1 MLRRCSRDESR
12 CSYFTIQRCGKS
24 KNEKEVIYCYNEIMT
39 VIDDYFQTITP
50 EQAGELERI
59 RSLVKA
65 VAPDVEELID
75 YGIPAFKYKGKYMI
89 GFAVYKKHMSL
100 FPSSEPIEVFEDQLM
115 DFEISKGTIQFTLQN
130 KIPTSLLKKII
141 AHRIK
146 SIDAITGSD
155 KK

>member
-1 MLRRCSRDESR
+1 
-12 CSYFTIQRCGKS
+12 
-24 KNEKEVIYCYNEIMT
+24 MT

-50 EQAGELERI
+50 EQAGELERV

-65 VAPDVEELID
+65 MAPDVEELID

-146 SIDAITGSD
+146 SIDAITEG

>member
-1 MLRRCSRDESR
+1 
-12 CSYFTIQRCGKS
+12 
-24 KNEKEVIYCYNEIMT
+24 MT
-39 VIDDYFQTITP
+39 VIDNYFQTITP
-50 EQAGELERI
+50 EQAGELEHI

-65 VAPDVEELID
+65 AAPDAEELID

-100 FPSSEPIEVFEDQLM
+100 FPSSEPIEVFEDQLTN
-115 DFEISKGTIQFTLQN
+115 FAVSKGTIQFSLQN
-130 KIPTSLLKKII
+130 KIPTPLLKKII

-146 SIDAITGSD
+146 SIDAITKG